1 MCANCRHVCGN
12 NIYAAKKKRKKSTRI
27 ITDGISIEYNR
38 CQWKS
43 ISRKQ
48 AMTLSALY
56 LYTRIH
62 TERSA
67 IRLNVVVTS
76 VAATDAA
83 AAVISHCSNEDQLFA
98 FNCALIQTHTHS
110 FPLSATYSKWFS
122 LFLYDKSKQGCSSVH
137 QHWH

>member
-1 MCANCRHVCGN
+1 MGFPLSTIGANGRALV
-12 NIYAAKKKRKKSTRI
+12 
-27 ITDGISIEYNR
+27 ENR
-38 CQWKS
+38 QWHWVLF
-43 ISRKQ
+43 I
-48 AMTLSALY
+48 
-56 LYTRIH
+56 YTRIH